1 MIISANKHKKA
12 EIQEGEN
19 EMDEVMDD
27 DDVDSIQM
35 KQWLASINMDQY
47 FDVLLKNEIH
57 SLEILKQIQD
67 KSELE
72 EVGIAKLS
80 DCCLLMSEL
89 RKLTMKH
96 NVNYDDFFEQVNI
109 VLSIHFV
116 I

>member
-1 MIISANKHKKA
+1 
-12 EIQEGEN
+12 
-19 EMDEVMDD
+19 MDD
-27 DDVDSIQM
+27 DEADLLQM
-35 KQWLASINMDQY
+35 KQWLTSINMDQY
-47 FDVLLKNEIH
+47 FDVLLQNEMY
-57 SLEILKQIQD
+57 SLQILKQIQD

-80 DCCLLMSEL
+80 DRCLLMKEL

-109 VLSIHFV
+109 ALPIHFV

>member
-1 MIISANKHKKA
+1 
-12 EIQEGEN
+12 
-19 EMDEVMDD
+19 MDD
-27 DDVDSIQM
+27 DDVDLLQM

-47 FDVLLKNEIH
+47 FDVLLKDGIH

-67 KSELE
+67 KSELKE
-72 EVGIAKLS
+72 IGIANLS

-89 RKLTMKH
+89 RKMTKKH

-109 VLSIHFV
+109 VQSIHFV